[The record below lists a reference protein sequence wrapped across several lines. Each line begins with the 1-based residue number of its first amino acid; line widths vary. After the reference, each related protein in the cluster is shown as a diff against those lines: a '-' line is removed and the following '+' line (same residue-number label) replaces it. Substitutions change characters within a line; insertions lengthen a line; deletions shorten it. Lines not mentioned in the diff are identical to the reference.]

1 MKKIIQNIFKKSDDV
16 SQPVNSNQQLTR
28 SDDFLKDFAGWKN
41 SQESTAMLGRMY
53 QTFLQKENRDPDIDL
68 NVHNSPGADAVSIS
82 RIDKNNPM
90 LFRFLLDLF
99 REKILSLNYRMYSS
113 TVEKKKAAGDMLIF
127 ERHYLK
133 PDVLNQ
139 GKPYEQYF
147 GNILLEL
154 EFINNKVRYL
164 KILSTYY
171 TGYDYKPAMQFDDL
185 IVRIFSV

>member
-1 MKKIIQNIFKKSDDV
+1 MKE
-16 SQPVNSNQQLTR
+16 
-28 SDDFLKDFAGWKN
+28 FAGWKN
-41 SQESTAMLGRMY
+41 SQESAVILGRMY

-82 RIDKNNPM
+82 RIDKNNPG

-113 TVEKKKAAGDMLIF
+113 TIEKKKAAGDMLIF

-171 TGYDYKPAMQFDDL
+171 TGYDYKPAMRFDDL
-185 IVRIFSV
+185 IVRIISV